1 MLIIIKIT
9 PRAVL
14 RVSSPSCT
22 LVSVLIGCALLAPL
36 PPSLTRPL
44 LKFHILCQSSTSTQE
59 AAAERYLNGF
69 YGMIGHYNE
78 LGLRGAC
85 QVERLRDHGKI
96 YKTLA
101 EMQSKRTYSSRSSS
115 SAEVRTGR
123 ESDETRR
130 DECTAGKRDD
140 GCLSLSSRSMA

>member
-22 LVSVLIGCALLAPL
+22 LVSVLIGCALLAPSL
-36 PPSLTRPL
+36 PRPL

-78 LGLRGAC
+78 LGLRVAC

-96 YKTLA
+96 YQTLA
-101 EMQSKRTYSSRSSS
+101 EMQSKRTYGSRSSS
-115 SAEVRTGR
+115 SVEVRTGR

-130 DECTAGKRDD
+130 DECTAGKSDD
-140 GCLSLSSRSMA
+140 GVSLSLSRSMA